1 MCGLLGSISRE
12 PVSPALWTA
21 ACKLQAH
28 RGPDDS
34 GEWNSRVGDW
44 NLAVAHQRLS
54 ILDLSPTGAQPMIH
68 PVTGSVLVYNGE
80 IYNFVELKAE
90 LKAVGV
96 NFIGHSDTEVLLH
109 GLEHWGIEATLA
121 KLNGMWA
128 FAWID
133 RAKRKVHLSRDR
145 CGEKPLY
152 IAVQRDRVL
161 FASEMK
167 AILRLTGGRRALNVQ
182 AIAEFMK
189 LGILDADRHTM
200 FLGIEQVPASGLLT
214 LSLDGFNIVTH
225 EYIYWQCPVTNNAVE
240 PFPQFVDRVR
250 ETFLD
255 SVKIRLR
262 SDVSVG
268 ILLSGG
274 LDSSS
279 ITGAAHALGAKNMTL
294 LSLVSDDPS
303 VDESPFIEAVGRHFG
318 WPVTKIKLP
327 SDPQTLFGHLKEVI
341 GHMEAPVGS
350 LSNVAHY
357 LLMRAA
363 RDNGIT
369 VVLSGQGGD
378 EVFCGY
384 RKYLG
389 FHLQSLVRQNHP
401 FTALRTLGS
410 FLRNGTM
417 VNQFRFAEAKRY
429 LPSKIFE
436 RRQSNLGPRLSMCAV
451 AAVGLL
457 PDESLGARQRRDLMQ
472 LSVPTLNHF
481 EDRMSMAWSRE
492 IRLPFLDH
500 RLIEMLISAPAEYKL
515 AKGWSKYALRSAVV
529 DLLPPEITWRKDK
542 QGFSNPEGVWMKTTL
557 KEIILRDFL
566 HPEARIFRLGL
577 LDREA
582 VLNEYE
588 RYCAQKPQQGRVW
601 SKDIFQVIALEVWL
615 GCFSEFIEGAN

>member
-21 ACKLQAH
+21 ACKMQAH

-44 NLAVAHQRLS
+44 NITVAHQRLS
-54 ILDLSPTGAQPMIH
+54 ILDLSPAGAQPMIH

-90 LKAVGV
+90 LKAAGV
-96 NFIGHSDTEVLLH
+96 NFIGHSDTEVLMH

-167 AILRLTGGRRALNVQ
+167 AILRLTGGRRGLNVQ

-214 LSLDGFNIVTH
+214 LSLDGSNIVTH
-225 EYIYWQCPVTNNAVE
+225 ECIYWQCPVTNNAVE

-250 ETFLD
+250 EIFLD

-262 SDVSVG
+262 SDVPVG

-279 ITGAAHALGAKNMTL
+279 ITGAAHALGAKNMTI

-303 VDESPFIEAVGRHFG
+303 VDESPFIEAVGRHVG

-327 SDPQTLFGHLKEVI
+327 SDPQTLFGHLKELTWN
-341 GHMEAPVGS
+341 MEAPLGS

-378 EVFCGY
+378 ELFCGY

-389 FHLQSLVRQNHP
+389 FHLQSLVHQNHP
-401 FTALRTLGS
+401 FTALHTFGS
-410 FLRNGTM
+410 FLRNGTII
-417 VNQFRFAEAKRY
+417 NQFRFAEAKRY
-429 LPSKIFE
+429 LPSKIFG
-436 RRQSNLGPRLSMCAV
+436 RRQSNLGARLAICQV
-451 AAVGLL
+451 PTVGLL
-457 PDESLGARQRRDLMQ
+457 PGESLGARQRRDLMQ

-481 EDRMSMAWSRE
+481 EDRTSMAWSRE

-500 RLIEMLISAPAEYKL
+500 RLIEMLVPAPAEYKL

-542 QGFSNPEGVWMKTTL
+542 RGFSNPEGVWMKTTL
-557 KEIILRDFL
+557 KETILRDFF
-566 HPEARIFRLGL
+566 HPEANIFRLGL
-577 LDREA
+577 LDRDG
-582 VLNEYE
+582 VLDEYE
-588 RYCAQKPQQGRVW
+588 RYCAQKTQRGSVW
-601 SKDIFQVIALEVWL
+601 SKDIFQAIALEAWL
-615 GCFSEFIEGAN
+615 ECFSEFIEGAN

>member
-12 PVSPALWTA
+12 PVAPAPWA
-21 ACKLQAH
+21 RACKIQAH
-28 RGPDDS
+28 RGPDGS

-44 NLAVAHQRLS
+44 NIAVAHQRLS
-54 ILDLSPTGAQPMIH
+54 ILDLSPAGAQPMIH
-68 PVTGSVLVYNGE
+68 PQTGSVLVYNGE

-90 LKAVGV
+90 LEAAGV
-96 NFIGHSDTEVLLH
+96 NFVGHSDTEVLLR
-109 GLEHWGIEATLA
+109 GLEYWGIKATLP

-152 IAVQRDRVL
+152 IAVQRDRVY

-167 AILRLTGGRRALNVQ
+167 AILCLMGGRCRLNEQ

-189 LGILDADRHTM
+189 LGILNADRHTM
-200 FLGIEQVPASGLLT
+200 FFGIEQVPASGLLT
-214 LSLDGFNIVTH
+214 LSLDGSDIVTH
-225 EYIYWQCPVTNNAVE
+225 ECIYWQCPVVNNAVE

-262 SDVSVG
+262 SDVPVG

-279 ITGAAHALGAKNMTL
+279 ITGAAHALGAKNMRL
-294 LSLVSDDPS
+294 LSLVSDDPR
-303 VDESPFIEAVGRHFG
+303 VDESPFIEAVGKHVG
-318 WPVTKIKLP
+318 WPVTEIQLP
-327 SDPQTLFGHLKEVI
+327 SDPLTLFGHLKELTFN
-341 GHMEAPVGS
+341 MEAPLGS

-363 RDNGIT
+363 RDNGTT

-378 EVFCGY
+378 EIFCGY
-384 RKYLG
+384 RKFLG
-389 FHLQSLVRQNHP
+389 FYLQSLVRQYHP
-401 FTALRTLGS
+401 LTALHTFGS

-417 VNQFRFAEAKRY
+417 VNQFRLAEAKRY
-429 LPSKIFE
+429 LPSKFFAK
-436 RRQSNLGPRLSMCAV
+436 RRSNLGARLSMCEV
-451 AAVGLL
+451 PVVGLL
-457 PDESLGARQRRDLMQ
+457 PGESLGARQRRDIMH

-481 EDRMSMAWSRE
+481 EDRTSMAWSRE

-500 RLIEMLISAPAEYKL
+500 RLIEILVPAPAEYKL
-515 AKGWSKYALRSAVV
+515 AKGWSKYALRSAVKV
-529 DLLPPEITWRKDK
+529 FLPPEITWRKDK
-542 QGFSNPEGVWMKTTL
+542 QGFSCSEELWL
-557 KEIILRDFL
+557 KDALKQTILRNYF

-577 LDREA
+577 LDRGA
-582 VLNEYE
+582 LLDQYE
-588 RYCAQKPQQGRVW
+588 RFCVHKFSRGDVW
-601 SKDIFQVIALEVWL
+601 SKDIFQAISLEIWL
-615 GCFSEFIEGAN
+615 ECFSEFIENAG

>member
-1 MCGLLGSISRE
+1 MCGLLGVISYKKI
-12 PVSPALWTA
+12 SPDKWLS
-21 ACKLQAH
+21 ACSAQYH

-34 GEWNSRVGDW
+34 GEWEGRIGEW
-44 NLAVAHQRLS
+44 NIAVAHQRLS
-54 ILDLSPTGAQPMIH
+54 ILDLSPAGAQPMIH

-90 LKAVGV
+90 LEAAGI
-96 NFIGHSDTEVLLH
+96 NFVGHSDTEVLLR
-109 GLEHWGIEATLA
+109 GLEHWGIDATLA

-167 AILRLTGGRRALNVQ
+167 AIFRLTGGRRALNVQ

-225 EYIYWQCPVTNNAVE
+225 EYNYWQCPVTNNAVE

-262 SDVSVG
+262 SDVPVG

-303 VDESPFIEAVGRHFG
+303 VDESPFIDAVGRHVG

-327 SDPQTLFGHLKEVI
+327 SDPQTLFGHLKELTWN
-341 GHMEAPVGS
+341 MEAPLGS

-378 EVFCGY
+378 EIFCGY
-384 RKYLG
+384 RKYIG
-389 FHLQSLVRQNHP
+389 FHLQTLVRQNHP

-429 LPSKIFE
+429 LPSKLSTN
-436 RRQSNLGPRLSMCAV
+436 RRSNLGARLSMCEV
-451 AAVGLL
+451 PAVGLL
-457 PDESLGARQRRDLMQ
+457 PGESLGARQRRDLLQ

-481 EDRMSMAWSRE
+481 EDRTSMAWSRE

-500 RLIEMLISAPAEYKL
+500 RLIEMLVPAPAEYKI
-515 AKGWSKYALRSAVV
+515 AKGWSKFVLRSAVV
-529 DLLPPEITWRKDK
+529 DLIPPEITWRKDK
-542 QGFSNPEGVWMKTTL
+542 QGFSCSEELWL
-557 KEIILRDFL
+557 KDALKQTILRDFF

-577 LDREA
+577 LDRVA
-582 VLNEYE
+582 LLDQYE
-588 RYCAQKPQQGRVW
+588 RFCAQKLNGGDVW
-601 SKDIFQVIALEVWL
+601 SKDIFQAIALEMWL
-615 GCFSEFIEGAN
+615 ECFSEFIEDAG

>member
-1 MCGLLGSISRE
+1 M
-12 PVSPALWTA
+12 
-21 ACKLQAH
+21 
-28 RGPDDS
+28 
-34 GEWNSRVGDW
+34 
-44 NLAVAHQRLS
+44 
-54 ILDLSPTGAQPMIH
+54 
-68 PVTGSVLVYNGE
+68 
-80 IYNFVELKAE
+80 
-90 LKAVGV
+90 
-96 NFIGHSDTEVLLH
+96 
-109 GLEHWGIEATLA
+109 
-121 KLNGMWA
+121 
-128 FAWID
+128 
-133 RAKRKVHLSRDR
+133 
-145 CGEKPLY
+145 
-152 IAVQRDRVL
+152 
-161 FASEMK
+161 
-167 AILRLTGGRRALNVQ
+167 Q

-214 LSLDGFNIVTH
+214 LSLDGSNIVTH
-225 EYIYWQCPVTNNAVE
+225 ECIYWQCPVTNNAVE

-262 SDVSVG
+262 SDVPVG

-303 VDESPFIEAVGRHFG
+303 VDESPFIEAVGRHVG

-327 SDPQTLFGHLKEVI
+327 SDPQALFGHLKELTWN
-341 GHMEAPVGS
+341 MEAPLGS

-369 VVLSGQGGD
+369 VILSGQGGD
-378 EVFCGY
+378 EIFCGY

-429 LPSKIFE
+429 LPSKLSTN
-436 RRQSNLGPRLSMCAV
+436 RRSNLGARLSMCEV
-451 AAVGLL
+451 TAVGLL
-457 PDESLGARQRRDLMQ
+457 PGESLGARQRRDLLQ

-481 EDRMSMAWSRE
+481 EDRTSMAWSRE

-500 RLIEMLISAPAEYKL
+500 RLIEMLVPAPAEYKI
-515 AKGWSKYALRSAVV
+515 AKGWSKFALRSAVV

-542 QGFSNPEGVWMKTTL
+542 QGFSCSEELWL
-557 KEIILRDFL
+557 KDALKQTILRDFF

-577 LDREA
+577 LDRVA
-582 VLNEYE
+582 LLDQYE
-588 RYCAQKPQQGRVW
+588 RFCAQKLNGGDVW
-601 SKDIFQVIALEVWL
+601 SKDIFQAIALEVWL
-615 GCFSEFIEGAN
+615 ECFSEFIEDAG

>member
-1 MCGLLGSISRE
+1 MCGLLGVISYE
-12 PVSPALWTA
+12 KISPDKWLS
-21 ACKLQAH
+21 ACSAQYH

-34 GEWNSRVGDW
+34 GEWEGRIGQW
-44 NLAVAHQRLS
+44 NIAVAHQRLS
-54 ILDLSPTGAQPMIH
+54 ILDLSSAGAQPMIH

-90 LKAVGV
+90 LETAGV
-96 NFIGHSDTEVLLH
+96 NFVGHSDTEVLLR
-109 GLEHWGIEATLA
+109 GLEYWGIEATLA

-152 IAVQRDRVL
+152 LAVQRDRVL

-214 LSLDGFNIVTH
+214 LSLDGSNIVTH
-225 EYIYWQCPVTNNAVE
+225 ECIYWQCPVTNNAVE

-262 SDVSVG
+262 SDVPVG

-303 VDESPFIEAVGRHFG
+303 VDESPFIEAVGRHVG

-327 SDPQTLFGHLKEVI
+327 SDPQALFGHLKELTWN
-341 GHMEAPVGS
+341 MEAPLGS

-378 EVFCGY
+378 EIFCGY

-429 LPSKIFE
+429 LPSKLSTN
-436 RRQSNLGPRLSMCAV
+436 RRSNLGARLSMCEV
-451 AAVGLL
+451 PAVGLL
-457 PDESLGARQRRDLMQ
+457 PGESLGARQRRDLLQ

-481 EDRMSMAWSRE
+481 EDRTSMAWSRE

-500 RLIEMLISAPAEYKL
+500 RLIEMLVPAPAEYKI
-515 AKGWSKYALRSAVV
+515 AKGWSKFALRSAVV

-542 QGFSNPEGVWMKTTL
+542 QGFSCSEELWL
-557 KEIILRDFL
+557 KDALKQTILRDFF

-577 LDREA
+577 LDRVA
-582 VLNEYE
+582 LLDQYE
-588 RYCAQKPQQGRVW
+588 RFCAQKLNGGDVW
-601 SKDIFQVIALEVWL
+601 SKDIFQAIALEMWL
-615 GCFSEFIEGAN
+615 ECFSEFIEDAG